1 MLDRFPARGLACLTS
16 VAAVS
21 GFVATVWLWSRG
33 GGAVDLPWAPS
44 LDVRLHFRLD
54 GLAALYVLIATGIGA
69 AVFVYSLRYLPLH
82 LEHQRRSAREQPRF
96 YAFLLLFMV
105 SMVGL
110 ATAQDLVLLFVFWDL
125 TAVAS
130 YFLVAYD
137 RQEAESRWAALMAL
151 LVTGITGMF
160 LLIAALLLY
169 AELGTFSLPELFAR
183 SRPSAAMTTSAVLI
197 AVAAVA
203 KSAQVPFHFWLP
215 RAMVAPIPVSAYLHS
230 AAMVAAGVLLI
241 GRAYPLLEQSAL
253 VLDGMVAVG
262 FASMLVGGFLA
273 LTRENLKQ
281 ILAYSTFAQY
291 GYVVF
296 MYGLGTVTG
305 VVGAGLYVLAH
316 ALAKSALFLTA
327 GAVMEAS
334 DGVQRLSEVGGL
346 ARRMPVLAAA
356 SAVAAATVAALPLTI
371 GFFADELFFKAAL
384 ERGWP
389 FAAMAV
395 AGAALTVAYLARF
408 WGGIY
413 LGPLRPQSW
422 KPLPWQLVAP
432 IVVLGLL
439 VLVGGVMV
447 GPFEGLAEAAG
458 ESSVGAP
465 AVGGAAYHLDART
478 ENLMALASYG
488 LGALVLVSGAA
499 SRRMPRALAG
509 IGARVGPERWYVEG
523 LAFLNALSDRVHQLE
538 VRDLRG
544 RVAAV
549 LLPAGLLVIAAV
561 VGTPSSGVYEVGRL
575 TGEDVPLVLVLAF
588 AMLVALAATVPRE
601 HLTLFL
607 ILSALGFS
615 LAVVY
620 AFFGGPDVALV
631 AVLVET
637 LFALLFLGVFSLVPS
652 EVLRREASLPTRGSR
667 RWRDPLVGIVSG
679 AVAFALVLGTLS
691 ASAPGG
697 GAGAQQIRLAPE
709 AHAKDVVTAVLADF
723 RALDTLVEVSVLA
736 VALAGVVSL
745 LRRGRMW

>member
-1 MLDRFPARGLACLTS
+1 MLDRSLSRGLAALAS

-21 GFVATVWLWSRG
+21 GFAATVWIWSSG

-54 GLAALYVLIATGIGA
+54 GLAALYMLIATGVGA
-69 AVFVYSLRYLPLH
+69 AVLVYSSRYLPLH
-82 LEHQRRSAREQPRF
+82 LEHQGRSGREQPRF
-96 YAFLLLFMV
+96 YALLVLFMV

-110 ATAQDLVLLFVFWDL
+110 ATAHDLILLFVFWDL

-151 LVTGITGMF
+151 LVTAITGMF
-160 LLIAALLLY
+160 LLIAALVLY
-169 AELGTFSLPELFAR
+169 AEFGTFSLPELFAR
-183 SRPSAAMTTSAVLI
+183 AEPGAALTTSAVLI
-197 AVAAVA
+197 ALAAVA

-215 RAMVAPIPVSAYLHS
+215 RAMVAPTPVSAYLHS

-253 VLDGMVAVG
+253 VLDGMVAIG
-262 FASMLVGGFLA
+262 FASMLTGGFLA

-296 MYGLGTVTG
+296 MYGLGTAVG
-305 VVGAGLYVLAH
+305 AVGAGLYVLAH

-334 DGVQRLSEVGGL
+334 GGVQRLSEVGGL
-346 ARRMPVLAAA
+346 ARRMPALAIA
-356 SAVAAATVAALPLTI
+356 SAVAAAGVAAVPLTV
-371 GFFADELFFKAAL
+371 GFFGDELFFKAAL

-395 AGAALTVAYLARF
+395 AGAALTVAYMARF
-408 WGGIY
+408 WGGVF
-413 LGPLRPQSW
+413 LGPAPAQGPT
-422 KPLPWQLVAP
+422 PLPWPLVAP
-432 IVVLGLL
+432 VVVLGLL
-439 VLVGGVMV
+439 VLVGGVAV

-458 ESSVGAP
+458 ESSLGAS
-465 AVGGAAYHLDART
+465 ALGGAAYHLDART

-488 LGALVLVSGAA
+488 LGALVLVSGAV
-499 SRRMPRALAG
+499 SQRLPRALAAV
-509 IGARVGPERWYVEG
+509 GARIGPERWYVVG
-523 LAFLNALSDRVHQLE
+523 LAFLNGLSDRVHQLE

-549 LLPAGLLVIAAV
+549 LVPGGVLVVLAIVA
-561 VGTPSSGVYEVGRL
+561 TPSTGVYEVGRL
-575 TGEDVPLVLVLAF
+575 TGEDVPLALVLVF
-588 AMLVALAATVPRE
+588 AMLVAAAATVPRE
-601 HLTLFL
+601 HLILFV

-667 RWRDPLVGIVSG
+667 RWRDPLVGVVSG
-679 AVAFALVLGTLS
+679 AVAFALVWGPLS
-691 ASAPGG
+691 TSTQGG
-697 GAGAQQIRLAPE
+697 GVGEQQTRLAPE
-709 AHAKDVVTAVLADF
+709 AHAKDVVTAILADF
-723 RALDTLVEVSVLA
+723 RALDTLVEVSVVA